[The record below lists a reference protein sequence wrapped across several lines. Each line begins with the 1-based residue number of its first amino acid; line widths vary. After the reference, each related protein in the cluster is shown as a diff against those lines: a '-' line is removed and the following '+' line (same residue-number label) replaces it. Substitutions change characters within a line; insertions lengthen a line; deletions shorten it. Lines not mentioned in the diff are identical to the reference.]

1 MTSGSTTWHLA
12 QLNVARLTDPI
23 DSPELADFVA
33 ALDPVNEVADA
44 APGFVWRLQD
54 ESGDATGIRPFGD
67 DIIVN
72 LSVWESVD
80 ALTAFMYG
88 EAHAGVLRRRREWF
102 EPFGAPAVVAWW
114 IPAGH
119 RPTAEEA
126 RDRLERLTRDG
137 PSAEAF
143 TVRSPYPAP

>member
-1 MTSGSTTWHLA
+1 MTSRPTSWHLA
-12 QLNVARLTDPI
+12 QLNVARLTHPI

-54 ESGDATGIRPFGD
+54 ESGDATSIRPFGD

-72 LSVWESVD
+72 LSVWESVE
-80 ALTAFMYG
+80 ALAAFMYG
-88 EAHAGVLRRRREWF
+88 DAHADVLRRRREWF
-102 EPFGAPAVVAWW
+102 DPFGAPAVVAWW

-119 RPTAEEA
+119 RPTADEA
-126 RDRLERLTRDG
+126 KERLESLTNHG

-143 TVRSPYPAP
+143 TLRSPYASP